1 MDRRIIYL
9 VFFILVVI
17 AHLITLPTRVTPS
30 TVTKRLYETV
40 ESLPLDK
47 AVLVD
52 SDWGAGIKA
61 ESEGQMRALLH
72 HAMRRGLKIVILSWT
87 HNLEGQKFGY
97 DVTADV
103 AKDYGY
109 RYGRDW
115 CVLAPLTKASGQEL
129 AGLAKDIHGT
139 LNEDTNGVPLDD
151 AERLPMMQ
159 HIRTI
164 HDIGLVFQVAYGHE
178 GTAWL
183 GFIQAVYGTN
193 VATAVSAISSSTA
206 YSYVESGQFCGML
219 AGAPGAAEY
228 EELLGLPKEKRFA
241 RKPVSVL
248 SLAIGYIL
256 LMIVIGNVAYWGS
269 TWGTKR

>member
-9 VFFILVVI
+9 TFFILVLI
-17 AHLITLPTRVTPS
+17 AHFITLPTRVTPS

-40 ESLPLDK
+40 ESLPADK

-72 HAMRRGLKIVILSWT
+72 HAMRRGLKIVVLSWT
-87 HNLEGQKFGY
+87 HNFEGQKFGY

-103 AKDYGY
+103 AKDYAY
-109 RYGRDW
+109 LYGKDW

-139 LNEDTNGVPLDD
+139 LRKDTNEVPLGD
-151 AERLPMMQ
+151 AKRLPMMQ
-159 HIRTI
+159 DIRTI
-164 HDIGLVFQVAYGHE
+164 HDIGLVFQIAYGHDA
-178 GTAWL
+178 TPWL
-183 GFIQAVYGTN
+183 GFIQGVYGTN
-193 VATAVSAISSSTA
+193 VATAVSAISSSAA

-269 TWGTKR
+269 TWGAGR